1 MSRSYMFNDRTQ
13 ENRRARREEA
23 QVELRQLKREE
34 LLNKKRNLSVASAQI
49 SNFKEMRDK
58 LYSNDLVQIHQGA
71 YEFRSLLSVEGNP
84 PVQAVIDSGCLVRFV
99 EIMSKEYLYQFRT
112 SELSD
117 DIIDKIRV
125 ESAWVLTNIAAG
137 TTEQTKAV
145 IQAGALDKLISMLYE
160 PNEVVV
166 DQSVWA
172 LGNIAGDSEA
182 FRDQILNSGALDII
196 IALLD
201 KYHPSEAH
209 IKLVRN
215 LTWLLSNLNRGR
227 QPPPSAENM
236 KKTLPILFKL
246 ISHKDP
252 EIVCDTFWA
261 VSYIADVDSGCTDI
275 ILGSNIMGRAYNCL
289 ESYVGK
295 LNNQQHDS
303 DDARIGAVSISP
315 IIRMLG
321 NIATGSDNQT
331 NVIVRM
337 GFLNFFTTLFYKID
351 NKKASRLR
359 KELCW
364 TVSNVTAGPIEQVQ
378 VVFESGIM
386 NMLIDAVHRYENFIR
401 KEATWALSNALYHCA
416 VHYEWLKPLLENALL
431 EALMSYLEVANN
443 VPEMQSHI
451 LDCIKY
457 SLEGGRHYEKK
468 YGRNIVVDKILDID
482 ALQTIEQL
490 QDVESGDVSS
500 KAYNIIVEYFE
511 GVDS

>member
-1 MSRSYMFNDRTQ
+1 MFNDRTQ

-34 LLNKKRNLSVASAQI
+34 LLNKKRNLSVAASQI

-58 LYSNDLVQIHQGA
+58 LYSNDLSLIHQGA

-84 PVQAVIDSGCLVRFV
+84 PVQAVIDSDCLSRFV
-99 EIMSKEYLYQFRT
+99 EIMSKDFLYQFNN
-112 SELSD
+112 SEMSS

-145 IQAGALDKLISMLYE
+145 IKAGALEKLINMLYE
-160 PNEVVV
+160 TNEVVV

-172 LGNIAGDSEA
+172 LGNIAGDSESL
-182 FRDQILNSGALDII
+182 RDQILNTGALDII

-201 KYHPSEAH
+201 KYHSSESH

-227 QPPPSAENM
+227 QPPPSEENM

-246 ISHKDP
+246 IGHKDP

-261 VSYIADVDSGCTDI
+261 VSYIVDVNSGCTDI
-275 ILGSNIMGRAYNCL
+275 VLGSNIMSRAYNCL
-289 ESYVGK
+289 DSYTSK

-303 DDARIGAVSISP
+303 EDARIGAVSISP

-351 NKKASRLR
+351 NKKSSRLR

-364 TVSNVTAGPIEQVQ
+364 TVSNITAGPVEQVQ
-378 VVFESGIM
+378 AVFEAGIM

-416 VHYEWLKPLLENALL
+416 THYEWLKPLLDNSLL
-431 EALMSYLEVANN
+431 EALISYLEVSSN
-443 VPEMQSHI
+443 VPEMQSQI
-451 LDCIKY
+451 LDCIKC

-468 YGRNIVVDKILDID
+468 YGRNIVADKIIDID
-482 ALQTIEQL
+482 ILPMIEQL
-490 QDVESGDVSS
+490 QDVESGDVAS
-500 KAYNIIVEYFE
+500 KAYNIIVDYFE